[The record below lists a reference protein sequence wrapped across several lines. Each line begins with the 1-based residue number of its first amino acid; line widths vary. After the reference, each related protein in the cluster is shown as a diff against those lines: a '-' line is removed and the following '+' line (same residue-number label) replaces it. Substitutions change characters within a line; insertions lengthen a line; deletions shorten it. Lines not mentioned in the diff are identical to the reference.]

1 MIYAYMYMMPKISPL
16 GQALEDGR
24 DFDPAELEELI
35 TLVEAPGD
43 SVGARLGLGEGADFM

>member
-1 MIYAYMYMMPKISPL
+1 MPKISPL

-35 TLVEAPGD
+35 TLVEALGG